1 MVKNAFDRLKGRW
14 RCPLKRNDCHLSKII
29 FITSAC
35 VVLHNLCEMFIDECL
50 VKWTMKDEAPSSDS
64 ISSAPVSS
72 SASAIHDAIA
82 THLYES
88 QHSHQQKI

>member
-1 MVKNAFDRLKGRW
+1 MVENALGRSKGRW
-14 RCPLKRNDCHLSKII
+14 RCLLKRNNFYLSNII
-29 FITSAC
+29 LIASAC
-35 VVLHNLCEMFIDECL
+35 AVLHNLCEMFINECL
-50 VKWTMKDEAPSSDS
+50 VKWTTKDEAPSSDS